1 MNDYRAYVH
10 CNYNSIYHHGI
21 KGQQWGV
28 RNGPPYPLDEEDH
41 TVREI
46 RKTGGNF
53 RDSGTQTD
61 PKKRVDGSVKKSDS
75 TLKKMAQYAW
85 RDRKQ
90 LAGDEIKSAIGIAAY
105 TKGSGIAARL
115 IAQTGWNIAF
125 KNRKIPIAAISANV
139 IDRSRPLV
147 LSAIAA
153 GETIDK
159 FKKIRRYYR
168 EAKQSEGG
176 KKS

>member
-1 MNDYRAYVH
+1 MNDYRAYVYG
-10 CNYNSIYHHGI
+10 NYNSIYHHGI

-41 TVREI
+41 SLKEI

-53 RDSGTQTD
+53 RGQQQDA

-90 LAGDEIKSAIGIAAY
+90 LLGDEIKGAIGIAAY
-105 TKGSGIAARL
+105 AKGSPIAARV
-115 IAQTGWNIAF
+115 IAQTGWTIAF
-125 KNRKIPIAAISANV
+125 KNRQIPIAHISANV
-139 IDRSRPLV
+139 INRSRPFV
-147 LSAIAA
+147 MKAIAA
-153 GETIDK
+153 AEVVDK

>member
-1 MNDYRAYVH
+1 MNDYRAYVQW
-10 CNYNSIYHHGI
+10 NYNAIYHHGI

-28 RNGPPYPLDEEDH
+28 RNGPPYPLDEENH
-41 TVREI
+41 SIKEI

-53 RDSGTQTD
+53 RGQQQDD

-75 TLKKMAQYAW
+75 TLKKMGQYAW

-90 LAGDEIKSAIGIAAY
+90 LLGDEIKTAIGIAAY
-105 TKGSGIAARL
+105 AKGSPIAARV
-115 IAQTGWNIAF
+115 IAQTGWSIAF
-125 KNRKIPIAAISANV
+125 KNRNIPIAAISANV